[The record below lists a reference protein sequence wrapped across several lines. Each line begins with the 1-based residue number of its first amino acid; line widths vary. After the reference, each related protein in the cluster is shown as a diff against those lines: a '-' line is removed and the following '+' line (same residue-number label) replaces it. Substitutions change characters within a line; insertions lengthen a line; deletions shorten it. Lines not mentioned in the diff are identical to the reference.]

1 MENASKAI
9 IIAGG
14 FLLMIMALSLAMF
27 IFRNIGN
34 STSEYY
40 EQLEQSDIDEFNQ
53 KFTKYDEKK
62 DLTIQ
67 DVISIVNLAKD
78 NNETGKMSLEV
89 IVTLDGDELQNKNEN
104 ELNELLAGNADPD
117 TRYNPN
123 IRYKCE
129 KIEYTNQLVSKV
141 EIIEK
146 PHS

>member
-53 KFTKYDEKK
+53 KFTKYDKK
-62 DLTIQ
+62 EDLTIQ

-89 IVTLDGDELQNKNEN
+89 KVTLGEDELQNKRED
-104 ELNELLAGNADPD
+104 ELNKLLADNADP
-117 TRYNPN
+117 R
-123 IRYKCE
+123 IRFECT

>member
-53 KFTKYDEKK
+53 KFTKYDGKK

-89 IVTLDGDELQNKNEN
+89 IVTLNGGELQNKNEN
-104 ELNELLAGNADPD
+104 ELNELLALYADPK
-117 TRYNPN
+117 
-123 IRYKCE
+123 IRFTCE

-141 EIIEK
+141 QITK
-146 PHS
+146 NQPS

>member
-53 KFTKYDEKK
+53 KFTKYDKK
-62 DLTIQ
+62 EDLTIQ

-89 IVTLDGDELQNKNEN
+89 IVTLNGGELQNAREDD
-104 ELNELLAGNADPD
+104 LNRLLALYADPD
-117 TRYNPN
+117 TRFT
-123 IRYKCE
+123 CTG
-129 KIEYTNQLVSKV
+129 IEYTNQLVSKV

>member
-89 IVTLDGDELQNKNEN
+89 IVTLDERELQNETED
-104 ELNELLAGNADPD
+104 ELNRLLALNADPD
-117 TRYNPN
+117 TRFTC
-123 IRYKCE
+123 RG
-129 KIEYTNQLVSKV
+129 IEYTNQLVSKV
-141 EIIEK
+141 PITK
-146 PHS
+146 NQPS

>member
-53 KFTKYDEKK
+53 KFTKYENRN

-67 DVISIVNLAKD
+67 DVVSIINLARD
-78 NNETGKMSLEV
+78 NNKTGKMSLEV
-89 IVTLDGDELQNKNEN
+89 SVKLNGEKLDLDNESEE
-104 ELNELLAGNADPD
+104 ELNELLAKLLAKYADP
-117 TRYNPN
+117 N
-123 IRYKCE
+123 IYFTCYK
-129 KIEYTNQLVSKV
+129 IDYANQLVNNV
-141 EIIEK
+141 EISK
-146 PHS
+146 NT